1 MIRVLGAVLFGLISL
16 GATVSASAASCPALL
31 DHKLRTFDGREV
43 NLCDYADRPVLV
55 VNTASRCG
63 FTLQFGKLQ
72 TMYEQYKDKGL
83 MVIGFPS
90 NDFRQELAT
99 SKEAGEFCLANYG
112 VKFPMM
118 ELSSVKGAAA
128 NPLFRQLAKAAGE
141 EPGWN
146 FHKYLIAP
154 GGKSVY
160 SFSTRTEPDSKAV
173 LGKLEPMLK

>member
-1 MIRVLGAVLFGLISL
+1 MHVLERLMFALVALAWAGV
-16 GATVSASAASCPALL
+16 ASAASCPALM
-31 DHKLRTFDGREV
+31 DHRMRTFDGREV
-43 NLCDYADRPVLV
+43 NLCDYADRAVLV

-63 FTLQFGKLQ
+63 FTPQFSKLQ
-72 TMYEQYKDKGL
+72 SMFEQYKDKGFVVL
-83 MVIGFPS
+83 GFPS

-99 SKEAGEFCLANYG
+99 SKEAGEFCLTNYG

-118 ELSSVKGAAA
+118 ELSSVKGDGA
-128 NPLFRQLAKAAGE
+128 NALFKQLAQATGE

-160 SFSTRTEPDSKAV
+160 SFSTRTEPDSGAIA
-173 LGKLEPMLK
+173 GKLKPMLK

>member
-1 MIRVLGAVLFGLISL
+1 MRRLLALFLFGLISL
-16 GATVSASAASCPALL
+16 GAAAHASAASCPALL
-31 DHKLRTFDGREV
+31 DHQMRTFDGREL
-43 NLCDYADRPVLV
+43 NLCDFADRPVLV

-63 FTLQFGKLQ
+63 FTPQFTKLQ
-72 TMYEQYKDKGL
+72 AMYQRYQDKGL
-83 MVIGFPS
+83 VVIGFPS

-99 SKEAGEFCLANYG
+99 SKEAGEFCLVNYG

-128 NPLFRQLAKAAGE
+128 NPLFRQLAKATGE

-160 SFSTRTEPDSKAV
+160 SFSTRTEPDAGAIV
-173 LGKLEPMLK
+173 GKLESMLK

>member
-1 MIRVLGAVLFGLISL
+1 
-16 GATVSASAASCPALL
+16 LL
-31 DHKLRTFDGREV
+31 DHRVRSFDGREV
-43 NLCDYADRPVLV
+43 DLCDYADRAVLV

-63 FTLQFGKLQ
+63 FTPQFTKLQ
-72 TMYEQYKDKGL
+72 SMFEQYKDKGFIVL
-83 MVIGFPS
+83 GFPS

-118 ELSSVKGAAA
+118 ELSSVKGDGA
-128 NPLFRQLAKAAGE
+128 NALFKGLAKATGE

-154 GGKSVY
+154 GARGVY
-160 SFSTRTEPDSKAV
+160 SFSTRTEPDSNAIV
-173 LGKLEPMLK
+173 GKLKPMLK

>member
-1 MIRVLGAVLFGLISL
+1 MRMSSKLVLFVVALSAVG
-16 GATVSASAASCPALL
+16 SASAAACPALL
-31 DHKLRTFDGREV
+31 DHRVRSFDGREV
-43 NLCDYADRPVLV
+43 NLCDYADRAVLV

-63 FTLQFGKLQ
+63 FTPQFSKLQ
-72 TMYEQYKDKGL
+72 SMFEQYKDKGFIVL
-83 MVIGFPS
+83 GFPS

-118 ELSSVKGAAA
+118 ELSSVKGDGA
-128 NPLFRQLAKAAGE
+128 NALFKGLAKATGE

-154 GGKSVY
+154 GARAVY
-160 SFSTRTEPDSKAV
+160 SFSTRTEPDSNAIV
-173 LGKLEPMLK
+173 GKLKPMLK

>member
-1 MIRVLGAVLFGLISL
+1 MHRFASLLLGLMSL
-16 GATVSASAASCPALL
+16 VTAASVSAASCPALL
-31 DHKLRTFDGREV
+31 DHRMRTFDGKEV
-43 NLCDYADRPVLV
+43 NLCDYADRPILV

-63 FTLQFGKLQ
+63 FTPQFGKLQ
-72 TMYEQYKDKGL
+72 TMYERYQGKGL

-118 ELSSVKGAAA
+118 ELSSVRGESA
-128 NPLFRQLAKAAGE
+128 NPLFQGLAKATGE

-154 GGKSVY
+154 GGTSVH
-160 SFSTRTEPDSKAV
+160 SFSTRTEPDAAAII
-173 LGKLEPMLK
+173 GKLKPMLK

>member
-1 MIRVLGAVLFGLISL
+1 MPRVAKLLFGLIVL
-16 GATVSASAASCPALL
+16 TTAASVWAASCPALL
-31 DHKLRTFDGREV
+31 DHRMRTFDGKEV
-43 NLCDYADRPVLV
+43 DLCDYADRPVLV

-63 FTLQFGKLQ
+63 FTPQFGKLQ
-72 TMYEQYKDKGL
+72 ALYDQYQDKGL

-99 SKEAGEFCLANYG
+99 SREADEFCLVNYG

-118 ELSSVKGAAA
+118 ELSSVRGQAA
-128 NPLFRQLAKAAGE
+128 NPLFRELVKATGE

-154 GGKSVY
+154 GGKSVT
-160 SFSTRTEPDSKAV
+160 SFSTRTEPDAAAITR
-173 LGKLEPMLK
+173 KLAPMLK

>member
-1 MIRVLGAVLFGLISL
+1 MKPMCLLAVATLSVVPAANAATCPDVLNHRFK
-16 GATVSASAASCPALL
+16 TVMG
-31 DHKLRTFDGREV
+31 KEV

-63 FTLQFGKLQ
+63 YTPQFSKLQ
-72 TMYEQYKDKGL
+72 AMYDQYKDQGL
-83 MVIGFPS
+83 VVLGFPS

-99 SKEAGEFCLANYG
+99 NQEVGEFCQVNYG

-118 ELSSVKGAAA
+118 EMSSVKGSGA
-128 NPLFRQLAKAAGE
+128 NAFFKGLAGSSGV

-154 GGKSVY
+154 GGKEVY
-160 SFSTRTEPDSKAV
+160 SFATRVEPDAGDVMSK
-173 LGKLEPMLK
+173 LKPMLK